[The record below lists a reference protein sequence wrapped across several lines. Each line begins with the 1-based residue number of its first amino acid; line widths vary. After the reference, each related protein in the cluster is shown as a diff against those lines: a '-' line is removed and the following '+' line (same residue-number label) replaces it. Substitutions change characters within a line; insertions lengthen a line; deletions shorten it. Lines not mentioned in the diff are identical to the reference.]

1 MTDILRE
8 LSPATLAAA
17 IEANEVAYWRY
28 HVQVAGWELIE
39 GPGITGYLSGRPE
52 MMRNGVFFT
61 DLAPE
66 AANDA
71 IAAAIDRF
79 RARGL
84 PFVWWG
90 GPSRRPRDL
99 GRRLL
104 AQGLV
109 LDAVDP
115 GLAADLAALREDLP
129 VPAGLSIE
137 RVRDEEGLRLWHRT
151 LDNKPADQ
159 LAAQQSADYRYV
171 AEPFDDD
178 DSCRLFLARLHGEPV
193 ATCELLL
200 GAGVAGIYCVGTLP
214 TARRQGIGS
223 AIVLA
228 ALREARAAGYRA
240 GVLGSSP
247 MGLGVYQGLGFV
259 EYCKLTMHSMRL

>member
-1 MTDILRE
+1 MTEILRE
-8 LSPATLAAA
+8 LSPAALAAA

-28 HVQVAGWELIE
+28 HVHVAGWELIE
-39 GPGITGYLSGRPE
+39 EPGITSYMSSRPE
-52 MMRNGVFFT
+52 VMRNGVFFT
-61 DLAPE
+61 DLAPGV
-66 AANDA
+66 ADDA
-71 IAAAIDRF
+71 IAATIERF
-79 RARGL
+79 RARSL

-90 GPSRRPRDL
+90 GPSRRPHDL

-104 AQGLV
+104 AHGLV

-115 GLAADLAALREDLP
+115 GLAADLTALREDLP
-129 VPAGLSIE
+129 APAGLSIE
-137 RVRDEEGLRLWHRT
+137 RVRDDEGLRLWLRT
-151 LDNKPADQ
+151 LDNKTAEQ
-159 LAAQQSADYRYV
+159 MAAQQSADYRYV
-171 AEPFDDD
+171 AERFDGD

-214 TARRQGIGS
+214 TARRRGIGS

-240 GVLGSSP
+240 AVLGSSP
-247 MGLGVYQGLGFV
+247 MGLGVYQRLGFV

>member
-17 IEANEVAYWRY
+17 IEANEVAYWLY
-28 HVQVAGWELIE
+28 HVHVAGWELIE
-39 GPGITGYLSGRPE
+39 EPGITSYLSGRPE

-61 DLAPE
+61 DLAP
-66 AANDA
+66 
-71 IAAAIDRF
+71 
-79 RARGL
+79 ARGL

-115 GLAADLAALREDLP
+115 GLAADLTALPEDLP
-129 VPAGLSIE
+129 APAELAIE

-151 LDNKPADQ
+151 LDNKAAEQ
-159 LAAQQSADYRYV
+159 MAAQQGADYRYV
-171 AEPFDDD
+171 AERFDDD
-178 DSCRLFLARLHGEPV
+178 DSCHLFLAWLHGEPV

-214 TARRQGIGS
+214 TARRRGIGS

-228 ALREARAAGYRA
+228 ALREAHAAGYRV